1 MRAFIIQAENR
12 PGALADLAEALGQ
25 RGINITGVA
34 GSTSGSTGAIA
45 LITNDDSGTR
55 SILDERGADYRE
67 SELVA
72 AGMEDK
78 PGTLGDAARRL
89 ADRGVNI
96 EAIMPTGM
104 QGGRVTVAF
113 AVDDVNAA
121 REALGDLAAAGTTSI

>member
-12 PGALADLAEALGQ
+12 AGALADLAEAIGQ

-34 GSTSGSTGAIA
+34 GSTWDSAGAIA

-67 SELVA
+67 TELVA
-72 AGMEDK
+72 AGMEDR
-78 PGTLGDAARRL
+78 PGTLAAAARRL

-104 QGGRVTVAF
+104 QGTRVTVAF

-121 REALGDLAAAGTTSI
+121 REALGDMALTGTASI

>member
-12 PGALADLAEALGQ
+12 PGALADIAEALGQ

-55 SILDERGADYRE
+55 SVLDERGADYRE

-96 EAIMPTGM
+96 QAIMPTGM

-121 REALGDLAAAGTTSI
+121 REALGDMAMAGTTSI

>member
-1 MRAFIIQAENR
+1 MRAFIVHAENR
-12 PGALADLAEALGQ
+12 PGSLADLAEALGQ

-34 GSTSGSTGAIA
+34 GSTWESSGAIA
-45 LITNDDSGTR
+45 LITNDDAGTR
-55 SILDERGADYRE
+55 SALDERRAEYRE
-67 SELVA
+67 TELVA

-104 QGGRVTVAF
+104 QGSRVTVAF

-121 REALGDLAAAGTTSI
+121 REALGDMAMAGSTSI

>member
-1 MRAFIIQAENR
+1 MHAFIIQAENR
-12 PGALADLAEALGQ
+12 PGALADLAEAIGQ
-25 RGINITGVA
+25 RGINITGIA
-34 GSTSGSTGAIA
+34 GSTWDSAGAIA

-55 SILDERGADYRE
+55 SVLDERGADYRE
-67 SELVA
+67 ADLVA

-121 REALGDLAAAGTTSI
+121 REALGDMATTGATSI

>member
-12 PGALADLAEALGQ
+12 PGALADLAEALGE

-34 GSTSGSTGAIA
+34 GSAWETTGAIA

-55 SILDERGADYRE
+55 SVLDQRGATYRE
-67 SELVA
+67 TDLVA

-89 ADRGVNI
+89 ANAGVNI
-96 EAIMPTGM
+96 QAIVPTGM
-104 QGGRVTVAF
+104 QGSRVTAAF
-113 AVDDVNAA
+113 AVDDAEAA
-121 REALGDLAAAGTTSI
+121 REALGDLATAGSTSI

>member
-12 PGALADLAEALGQ
+12 PGELADLAEAIGQ

-34 GSTSGSTGAIA
+34 GSTSKSTGAIA

-55 SILDERGADYRE
+55 SVLDERGANYRE
-67 SELVA
+67 ADLVA
-72 AGMEDK
+72 AGMEDR
-78 PGTLGDAARRL
+78 PGTLGAAARRL

-96 EAIMPTGM
+96 EAIVPTGM

-121 REALGDLAAAGTTSI
+121 REALGDMAMAGTTSI

>member
-34 GSTSGSTGAIA
+34 GSTWDSSGAIS

-55 SILDERGADYRE
+55 SVLDERGANYRE

-121 REALGDLAAAGTTSI
+121 REALGDMAAAGTTSI

>member
-12 PGALADLAEALGQ
+12 PGALADLAEALGE

-34 GSTSGSTGAIA
+34 GSAWETTGAIA

-55 SILDERGADYRE
+55 SVLDQRGATYRE
-67 SELVA
+67 TDLVA

-89 ADRGVNI
+89 ANAGVNI
-96 EAIMPTGM
+96 QAIMPTGM
-104 QGGRVTVAF
+104 QGSRVTVAF
-113 AVDDVNAA
+113 GVDDVAAA
-121 REALGDLAAAGTTSI
+121 REALGDMATAGSTSI

>member
-34 GSTSGSTGAIA
+34 GSTWDSAGAIA

-55 SILDERGADYRE
+55 SVLDERGADYRE

-104 QGGRVTVAF
+104 QGSRVTVAF

-121 REALGDLAAAGTTSI
+121 REALGDMAMAGTTSI